1 VAFRFRAQA
10 ALDLRDRELQE
21 AQRELA
27 QRQGDRDAAGLRVT
41 QAEQALIDARVSASE
56 AQRTVTDCTT
66 LQWYRFWIV
75 RLDHERKA
83 HAAALAT
90 REDAVTEA
98 RAACLRAQQKHDS
111 LERFRDKAR
120 RGYEAAEAET
130 ERKLFDELATRRYAV
145 TRQSVGVLDS

>member
-1 VAFRFRAQA
+1 VVFKFRAQA
-10 ALDLRDRELQE
+10 ALDLRDRELQD

-27 QRQGDRDAAGLRVT
+27 KRQGDRDAAGLRVT
-41 QAEQALIDARVSASE
+41 EAEQALFDARVTSAD

-66 LQWYRFWIV
+66 LQWYQFWIV

-83 HAAALAT
+83 HMATLAT
-90 REDAVTEA
+90 REDAVTQA
-98 RAACLRAQQKHDS
+98 RVVCLLAQQKRDS

-120 RGYEAAEAET
+120 RGYEAAEADT

-145 TRQSVGVLDS
+145 TRQSVV